1 MTGIRG
7 AKIMDALQD
16 SEKIKG
22 SLNKKHLKLIGIL
35 ALLAAL
41 TVGTSVY
48 ASVRLFSNAVRQDR
62 TEEILKVTRLVSEQ
76 IDSDRINDWLENG
89 ADDEYEKT
97 GSLLQSILNN
107 TPYLQYLYVYQ
118 IREDGCHIV
127 YDLETAERE
136 LEQFDERPDWN
147 TESLGAVDPFDESF
161 TDYIPDLLA
170 GREIDVIESND
181 RYGWLL
187 TSYRPLYDSSGKCVA
202 YAGADISMIGVINDN
217 RIFMTWIIG
226 ISSVLLALLII
237 IGSRIIERGYRAVQS
252 DEFIRQQKH
261 DQKLLREVIEAF
273 AGVIDAKDKYT
284 QGHSTRVAEYS
295 ERIARLSG
303 KSEEECREIYY
314 TALLH
319 DVGKVGIPIGIIN
332 KDGRLTDEEYKLIRQ
347 HSGKGNDIL
356 SSIKEFP
363 YLSIGAHYHHERY
376 DGKGYPEKLKG
387 DDIPEIARIIAV
399 ADAYDAMTSN
409 RSYRNAIPQDLVRE
423 EIVKGSG
430 TQFDPKFAKAMQ
442 HLIDLDTE
450 YDMKERAAVSELS
463 GKNELVIGEHRS
475 DCSEGMLITQCMTTI
490 TMTVDPDENSAS
502 PVPSLLLFDSLDGR
516 VHDDER
522 QAKELLYFEYGEIRL
537 DGRTSVSGARK
548 MQTKTENTGSD
559 VLKKY
564 NDYKIQAV
572 KVRDHVL
579 IKIISR
585 NKTAEITAALPDNT
599 RYAYLSLTGEHCRIS
614 NVSVEKAE
622 NPVSDGYIKRIAE
635 EISYI
640 NVPSGDIPNLQVDGF
655 RSATTE
661 GIPLSDRMDISFHTK
676 SLPTARLVW
685 HCPYLLLFSSD
696 NGQINGD
703 NYREYALIRLDGEN
717 WESGGVAENNLIVN
731 MQDSFGGWEAWKE
744 YNKKGFDTSI
754 SIVKNENHITVT
766 TDNLGLFIKNTT
778 TLSDDCETVYAA
790 ITGDQCAVTN
800 IRIKRASGQMFD
812 QSVPVA

>member
-1 MTGIRG
+1 MNTLLG
-7 AKIMDALQD
+7 

-22 SLNKKHLKLIGIL
+22 DLNKKHFRIIVLL
-35 ALLAAL
+35 ALLAVL
-41 TVGTSVY
+41 TVGASVY
-48 ASVRLFSNAVRQDR
+48 ASVRLFSSSVRQER
-62 TEEILKVTRLVSEQ
+62 TEEITKVTRFVSEQ
-76 IDSDRINDWLENG
+76 INADRINDWLENG
-89 ADDEYEKT
+89 ADSEYERT
-97 GSLLQSILNN
+97 GALLQSELNN
-107 TPYLQYLYVYQ
+107 TPNLQYLYVYQ

-127 YDLETAERE
+127 YDLETTDGE
-136 LEQFDERPDWN
+136 LEQYDERPELD
-147 TESLGAVDPFDESF
+147 TGSLGAVEPFDESF
-161 TDYIPDLLA
+161 GEYIPDLLA
-170 GREIDVIESND
+170 GKEIGIIESND

-187 TSYRPLYDSSGKCVA
+187 TCYRPLYDSSGKCDA
-202 YAGADISMIGVINDN
+202 YAGADISMLGVNSGN

-226 ISSVLLALLII
+226 ISSVLLAVLII
-237 IGSRIIERGYRAVQS
+237 IGARLLERGYRAVMY
-252 DEFIRQQKH
+252 DEFVKQQNH
-261 DQKLLREVIEAF
+261 DQKLLCEVIEAF
-273 AGVIDAKDKYT
+273 ARVIDAKDKYT

-303 KSEEECREIYY
+303 KNEEECREIYY

-332 KDGRLTDEEYKLIRQ
+332 KDGRLTDDEYELIRQ
-347 HSGKGNDIL
+347 HSGKGNNIL

-463 GKNELVIGEHRS
+463 GKNELVIGEYRS
-475 DCSEGMLITQCMTTI
+475 DYSEGILITQYMTTI
-490 TMTVDPDENSAS
+490 SMTVDPDESGAA

-516 VHDDER
+516 IHDDDER
-522 QAKELLYFEYGEIRL
+522 KARELLYFEYGEIRL
-537 DGRTSVSGARK
+537 DGRAEASGARK
-548 MQTKTENTGSD
+548 MQAKTENTGSD
-559 VLKKY
+559 EIKKC
-564 NDYKIQAV
+564 NEYKIQAV

-579 IKIISR
+579 IKVISR
-585 NKTAEITAALPDNT
+585 NRTAEITTALPDNT
-599 RYAYLSLTGEHCRIS
+599 RYAYLALTGEHCCIS
-614 NVSVEKAE
+614 NVSVTKAE
-622 NPVSDGYIKRIAE
+622 TFVSDGYIRRIAE

-640 NVPSGDIPNLQVDGF
+640 DGPSGDIPNLQVDGF

-661 GIPLSDRMDISFHTK
+661 GIPLSDRMTLDFHTK

-685 HCPYLLLFSSD
+685 HCPFLLLFSSD
-696 NGQINGD
+696 NGRIDGE

-717 WESGGVAENNLIVN
+717 WESGGTAENNLIVN

-754 SIVKNENHITVT
+754 SIVKSENIVTVT

-778 TLSDDCETVYAA
+778 KLPEDVETVYAA
-790 ITGDQCAVTN
+790 ITGDQCAVTA
-800 IRIKRASGQMFD
+800 IRIHRENGQMLGH
-812 QSVPVA
+812 SVPVA